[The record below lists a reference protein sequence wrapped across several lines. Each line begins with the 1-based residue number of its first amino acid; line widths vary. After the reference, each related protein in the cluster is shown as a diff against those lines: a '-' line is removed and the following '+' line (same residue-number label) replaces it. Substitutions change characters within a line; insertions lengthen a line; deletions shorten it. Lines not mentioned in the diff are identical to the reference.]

1 MPETDPIRID
11 APTGDAATEVPT
23 VHAPQQAAGFVATR
37 WTLVLRARSQSPD
50 AHAALA
56 ELCEAYYA
64 PVGTF
69 IRATVRDDEA
79 ARDLT
84 QEFFA
89 RVLAGSAFDRADPG
103 RGRFRSFLLGAVK
116 HFLADARAR
125 AAALKRGGGAL
136 LVPLEAGTDTSP
148 GLDVPDPRSADVET
162 AFDRH
167 WAFVLLDR
175 ALRQLECEAA
185 SEGKAEQFAVLKP
198 WLTGAAAQPQ
208 SEAGARLG
216 LNEGAV
222 KVAIHRLRSRFR
234 DLVKREIAQTVRDSA
249 DVAAELRHLI
259 EVVARGREAP
269 GRYETARNE
278 TE

>member
-1 MPETDPIRID
+1 MPDTDPIRID
-11 APTGDAATEVPT
+11 APAGDSATEASA
-23 VHAPQQAAGFVATR
+23 VHAPPQAAGFVATR
-37 WTLVLRARSQSPD
+37 WTLVLRARGQSPD
-50 AHAALA
+50 ARAALG

-69 IRATVRDDEA
+69 IRATVRDEEA

-89 RVLAGSAFDRADPG
+89 RVLAGSAFDRADPE

-125 AAALKRGGGAL
+125 AAASKRGGGAL

-148 GLDVPDPRSADVET
+148 GLEVPDPRSADVET

-167 WAFVLLDR
+167 WAFVLLER
-175 ALRQLECEAA
+175 ALRQLEGEAA

-208 SEAGARLG
+208 SEAAACLG

-249 DVAAELRHLI
+249 EVTDELRYLI
-259 EVVARGREAP
+259 EVVARGREVA
-269 GRYETARNE
+269 GRDETARNE
-278 TE
+278 T